1 MYVENGGNLDV
12 ALQLAQ
18 MAKRKLPD
26 SAEVN
31 DTLGFIYYK
40 KNLPALAIAPLQ
52 LSVQK
57 DPNNPTFH
65 YHLALAYSTNGQTQ
79 LATASLEKAI
89 TLRPEFPEVAQ
100 ARSLLATLKKSSD

>member
-18 MAKRKLPD
+18 TAKRKLPD

-40 KNLPALAIAPLQ
+40 KNLLALAIAPLQ

-65 YHLALAYSTNGQTQ
+65 YHLGMVYAKAGNASEARQALTRALA
-79 LATASLEKAI
+79 LKPDFADAAEARAALE
-89 TLRPEFPEVAQ
+89 
-100 ARSLLATLKKSSD
+100 TLKGGAS